1 MIFKLYDSKTL
12 EIETGKVEAK
22 KIRIEVLRTKPM
34 SVSLSE
40 SESEFSVE
48 APVTRRSRARY

>member
-40 SESEFSVE
+40 SEFSVE
-48 APVTRRSRARY
+48 APVTRKSRAKS